1 MKKILEKNINF
12 YIEILTKS
20 FYNTFMFL
28 RRIRNIDFRVILKEE
43 TR

>member
-28 RRIRNIDFRVILKEE
+28 RNIDFRVILKEE